1 MDAQV
6 KKGLLDACVLTLLRR
21 ETSYGYRITANLQ
34 QIIDVSESTL
44 YPILRR
50 LEQSGCLA
58 TFQRPHNGRMRKYYS
73 ITPEGKRRL
82 TVMRTE
88 WNEVVKIVHF
98 VLEEEIGA

>member
-1 MDAQV
+1 MDVQI

-21 ETSYGYRITANLQ
+21 ETSYGYRITADLQNLLE
-34 QIIDVSESTL
+34 VSESTL

-58 TFQRPHNGRMRKYYS
+58 TFQRPHNGRLRKYYS

-82 TVMRTE
+82 GVMRAE
-88 WNEVVKIVHF
+88 WNEVVKIVYF
-98 VLEEEIGA
+98 VLEEGIGA